1 MALGNP
7 IAPGLTVA
15 VRLRPAEQ
23 FLFNVVVRS
32 EAISTLLP
40 SPSPPSKSLRR
51 TIAGPATPLFAHY
64 PPQKAHPIPSCACS
78 PITMKASMFLLGAS
92 AILASASPLR
102 NALEKREI
110 EKREMKTE
118 WVYEVVTVTVVA
130 GDEPETTAPAAT
142 KPTGVV
148 FMEAPA
154 PKYTAP
160 STTKE
165 AAKPKKVKKPVS
177 KPSTTKEAPK
187 VTIVTVEPQPES
199 TKETVYESPAPVVEK
214 PKTTVE
220 KVVAKPTKV
229 AEPKVEVP
237 ASGGD
242 DLSLDGAY
250 NTVMLA
256 YHNIHRLNH
265 SASALEW
272 DDELA
277 GYAEN
282 TANGC
287 VFEHDMNQGN
297 GGYGQN
303 LASWGA
309 TSDIDG
315 LKNKAAAGGITN
327 QWYNNEMANWAFYGQ
342 ENPPADM
349 NIDLYGHFTQVVWK
363 DSTKVGCATVKCP
376 AGTVLS
382 FPSWYTVCNYNPQ
395 GNFGGRYGDN
405 VLKPKG
411 EKRVTV

>member
-1 MALGNP
+1 
-7 IAPGLTVA
+7 
-15 VRLRPAEQ
+15 
-23 FLFNVVVRS
+23 
-32 EAISTLLP
+32 
-40 SPSPPSKSLRR
+40 
-51 TIAGPATPLFAHY
+51 
-64 PPQKAHPIPSCACS
+64 
-78 PITMKASMFLLGAS
+78 MKASMFLLGAS
-92 AILASASPLR
+92 AILASASPIR

-165 AAKPKKVKKPVS
+165 A
-177 KPSTTKEAPK
+177 PK
-187 VTIVTVEPQPES
+187 VTVVTVEPQPES

-220 KVVAKPTKV
+220 KVVAKPTKA

-287 VFEHDMNQGN
+287 VFEHDM
-297 GGYGQN
+297 
-303 LASWGA
+303 
-309 TSDIDG
+309 
-315 LKNKAAAGGITN
+315 
-327 QWYNNEMANWAFYGQ
+327 
-342 ENPPADM
+342 
-349 NIDLYGHFTQVVWK
+349 
-363 DSTKVGCATVKCP
+363 
-376 AGTVLS
+376 
-382 FPSWYTVCNYNPQ
+382 
-395 GNFGGRYGDN
+395 
-405 VLKPKG
+405 
-411 EKRVTV
+411 

>member
-1 MALGNP
+1 
-7 IAPGLTVA
+7 
-15 VRLRPAEQ
+15 
-23 FLFNVVVRS
+23 
-32 EAISTLLP
+32 
-40 SPSPPSKSLRR
+40 
-51 TIAGPATPLFAHY
+51 
-64 PPQKAHPIPSCACS
+64 
-78 PITMKASMFLLGAS
+78 MKASMFLLGAS
-92 AILASASPLR
+92 AILASASPIR

-130 GDEPETTAPAAT
+130 GEEPETAAPVAT

-160 STTKE
+160 SATKE

-177 KPSTTKEAPK
+177 KPSTIEEAPK
-187 VTIVTVEPQPES
+187 VTVVTVEPQPES

-214 PKTTVE
+214 PKTTIS

-250 NTVMLA
+250 SAVMLA

-287 VFEHDMNQGN
+287 VFEHDMKQGN

>member
-1 MALGNP
+1 
-7 IAPGLTVA
+7 
-15 VRLRPAEQ
+15 
-23 FLFNVVVRS
+23 
-32 EAISTLLP
+32 
-40 SPSPPSKSLRR
+40 
-51 TIAGPATPLFAHY
+51 
-64 PPQKAHPIPSCACS
+64 
-78 PITMKASMFLLGAS
+78 MKASMFLLGAS
-92 AILASASPLR
+92 AILASASPIR

-118 WVYEVVTVTVVA
+118 WIYEVVTVTVVA
-130 GDEPETTAPAAT
+130 GEEPETIAPAAT

-160 STTKE
+160 STSKE
-165 AAKPKKVKKPVS
+165 AAKPKKVKKPAS
-177 KPSTTKEAPK
+177 KPSTTAEAP
-187 VTIVTVEPQPES
+187 
-199 TKETVYESPAPVVEK
+199 
-214 PKTTVE
+214 
-220 KVVAKPTKV
+220 KV

>member
-1 MALGNP
+1 
-7 IAPGLTVA
+7 
-15 VRLRPAEQ
+15 
-23 FLFNVVVRS
+23 
-32 EAISTLLP
+32 
-40 SPSPPSKSLRR
+40 
-51 TIAGPATPLFAHY
+51 
-64 PPQKAHPIPSCACS
+64 
-78 PITMKASMFLLGAS
+78 MKASMFLLGAS
-92 AILASASPLR
+92 AILASASPIR
-102 NALEKREI
+102 NVLDKRAMET
-110 EKREMKTE
+110 K

-130 GDEPETTAPAAT
+130 GEEPQTEAPEPKKL

-148 FMEAPA
+148 FMEAPEYAA
-154 PKYTAP
+154 PEPTKEAVKPKKPASKP
-160 STTKE
+160 SSTKE
-165 AAKPKKVKKPVS
+165 AAK
-177 KPSTTKEAPK
+177 
-187 VTIVTVEPQPES
+187 VTVVTAEPKPES
-199 TKETVYESPAPVVEK
+199 TKETVYKAPVVEKPQPVVEK
-214 PKTTVE
+214 PKTTIE
-220 KVVAKPTKV
+220 KVVSKPTKA

-242 DLSLDGAY
+242 NLSLDGAY

-256 YHNIHRLNH
+256 YHNIHRHNH
-265 SASALEW
+265 SAPALEW

-287 VFEHDMNQGN
+287 VFEHDMKQGK
-297 GGYGQN
+297 GGYSQN

-342 ENPPADM
+342 ENPPQDM

-405 VLKPKG
+405 VLKPEG

>member
-1 MALGNP
+1 
-7 IAPGLTVA
+7 
-15 VRLRPAEQ
+15 
-23 FLFNVVVRS
+23 
-32 EAISTLLP
+32 
-40 SPSPPSKSLRR
+40 
-51 TIAGPATPLFAHY
+51 
-64 PPQKAHPIPSCACS
+64 
-78 PITMKASMFLLGAS
+78 MKASMFLLGAS
-92 AILASASPLR
+92 AILASASPVR

-130 GDEPETTAPAAT
+130 GEESEITAPAAT

-160 STTKE
+160 STPKE
-165 AAKPKKVKKPVS
+165 AAKPKKVKKPAS
-177 KPSTTKEAPK
+177 KPSTTAEAPK
-187 VTIVTVEPQPES
+187 VTVVTVEPQPES

-214 PKTTVE
+214 PKTTMS

-229 AEPKVEVP
+229 AEPEVEVP